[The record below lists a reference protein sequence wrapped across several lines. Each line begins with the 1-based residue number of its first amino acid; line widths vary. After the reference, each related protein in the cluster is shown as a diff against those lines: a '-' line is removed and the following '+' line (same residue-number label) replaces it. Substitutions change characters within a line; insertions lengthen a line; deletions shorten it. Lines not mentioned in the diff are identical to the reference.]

1 MEEKK
6 QLRKHM
12 LILRDQITEGDRQA
26 WSQSICTRIEDF
38 CVGRNIQRV
47 GAFWPFG
54 SEINLRFLFEKRK
67 DWTFFFPRIASSTP
81 PRLIW
86 GPQPLEPGFWGLMEP
101 VNAQHL
107 LPPVQLLLT
116 PGLVFDDKGFRLGY
130 GKGFYDALL
139 GRLDPEIIT
148 LAVGFEMQRTQTL
161 PISPLD
167 LPVHALMTEKGLYPF
182 QREGHDGNLEL
193 DSRTRN

>member
-6 QLRKHM
+6 QLRKKF
-12 LILRDQITEGDRQA
+12 IALRDQTLEADRKQ
-26 WSQSICTRIEDF
+26 WSQDICREVEAF
-38 CVGRNIQRV
+38 CVSRKITRV

-54 SEINLRFLFEKRK
+54 SEIDLRFLIEKRT

-101 VNAQHL
+101 AFAQHL
-107 LPPVQLLLT
+107 LPPVQLLLV
-116 PGLVFDDKGFRLGY
+116 PGVAFDDHGFRLGY

-139 GRLDPEIIT
+139 DRLPPEIIT
-148 LAVGFEMQRTQTL
+148 LAVGFEMQRTPTL
-161 PISPLD
+161 PVSPQD
-167 LPVHALMTEKGLYPF
+167 LPVQALMTEKKIYRF
-182 QREGHDGNLEL
+182 QRDDHEGRLGL
-193 DSRTRN
+193 DPGTRV